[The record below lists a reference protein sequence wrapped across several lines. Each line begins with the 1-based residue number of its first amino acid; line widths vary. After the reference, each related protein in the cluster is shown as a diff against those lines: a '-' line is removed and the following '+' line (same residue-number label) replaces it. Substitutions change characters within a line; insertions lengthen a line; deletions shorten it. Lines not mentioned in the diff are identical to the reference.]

1 MGLKSKAEKWIS
13 AILFKLFDDF
23 AMSRIHFVH
32 VVDNSWKI
40 NSNCCTLDVSKSRRL
55 PYIID
60 HTIQDSDLWDF
71 VVRHSS
77 WNSEIFDIWCES
89 LCNTDMNAIFVGCM
103 PRYFFF
109 MFTFSSTVDSIRGWT
124 FFVSFWVLLRSTVR
138 STLAYY
144 TFSIRRRL
152 TILKKKIWRS
162 TIYWQPT
169 LRIKTGKSRDFR
181 VCKWNK
187 KSPTIKS
194 QSFRCACIFINWRVC
209 SCLRF

>member
-1 MGLKSKAEKWIS
+1 MNNYVDGCIWLCAHTIIQQKPATYDKRGWKWGGDKGMGLKSKAEKWIS

-152 TILKKKIWRS
+152 TILKKKNMAFNDILTAYTENQNR
-162 TIYWQPT
+162 
-169 LRIKTGKSRDFR
+169 
-181 VCKWNK
+181 
-187 KSPTIKS
+187 
-194 QSFRCACIFINWRVC
+194 
-209 SCLRF
+209 